1 VRRIPLGRVTGA
13 ALTVATA
20 LGAAVF
26 AVEAWLAARR
36 EYLPAASAPAL
47 DQQYGTGG
55 EAVHMALLGDAL
67 AAGVGADDPATTV
80 GGHLAR
86 RLAASGLRVS
96 LRGTAIA
103 GSDTGDLGPQVSR
116 ALLGH
121 RPDVAVIL
129 VGTEDALHGRPLSWV
144 RRNLRE
150 AVHRL
155 CAADVRV
162 IVGTCPDL
170 AAARAF
176 AQPLRTLLGWRG
188 RAVATAQTE
197 ATLVGG
203 GVPVDLAARTGA
215 VFRADPGT
223 FSADRF
229 HPSADGYR
237 LLAEALLPAVSE
249 AAGAPAPR

>member
-1 VRRIPLGRVTGA
+1 MRRFPLGRIAGSALA
-13 ALTVATA
+13 AGTA
-20 LGAAVF
+20 LGAAVV
-26 AVEAWLAARR
+26 AVEAWLAAHR
-36 EYLPAASAPAL
+36 EYLPATSAPAL
-47 DQQYGTGG
+47 DQEYGTGG
-55 EAVHMALLGDAL
+55 GLVRLALLGDAL
-67 AAGVGADDPATTV
+67 AAGVGVDDPANSV

-86 RLAASGLRVS
+86 RLATSGMRVS
-96 LRGTAIA
+96 LSGTAIA

-116 ALLGH
+116 AMLGR

-129 VGTEDALHGRPLSWV
+129 VGTEDTLHGRPLSWV

-150 AVHRL
+150 AVDRL

-170 AAARAF
+170 AAVRAF
-176 AQPLRTLLGWRG
+176 AQPLRMLLGWRG
-188 RAVATAQTE
+188 RSVATAQTE

-223 FSADRF
+223 FSTDRF

-249 AAGAPAPR
+249 AAGAPASR